1 MVEGPHLIKK
11 KSRINKVYLLIV
23 LYKIKII
30 FTSQKTQ
37 NKNENYSRSC
47 MCVCVWNVCINSI
60 FIALWLMEIQE
71 YDLYGFL
78 NSTK

>member
-47 MCVCVWNVCINSI
+47 MCVCVYEMH
-60 FIALWLMEIQE
+60 A
-71 YDLYGFL
+71 
-78 NSTK
+78 